1 MKRDQFVTYLFAVA
15 MGLVTASVEVQAADD
30 LQLATFQVDIT
41 PPVGE
46 GVGLFDNKTTEVEH
60 PLYARGIVLKDSGG
74 TYVLCSLDLGGLWN
88 ESHAL
93 FLDKLAKAAQ
103 TKAEHVA
110 VHSIHQHTAP
120 FFDATAARMLYQD
133 DPKKQALGLDYTK
146 GAADKIAAAIKQAMK
161 SMQVVSHVGTAKA
174 KADRVAS
181 NRRVPGP
188 NGTLLTRYSALRED
202 DNSDKD
208 EFLRDAPEGLIDPWV
223 RTVSF
228 YSGDKPLVQM
238 HYYAMHPQTVKGT
251 KITYDVPGIA
261 VEKLQKET
269 GIPQVYFSGC
279 GGNLAMGKY
288 NRGIV
293 EDRTALAERLY
304 QAMARAAKNREGIEA
319 VSPIVWKELAID
331 FPLREEPEFSLAAQQ
346 KILNGSSASFG
357 VRTKA
362 ALVTAWIARVKTGK
376 PIKASCLS
384 MGKLRMLHLP
394 GEPFVQ
400 FQLAAQKSGGDNFV
414 ATAAL
419 GELGPCYIG
428 EDRIYTDVGGYEQSW
443 AYSGPCEE
451 LMKKVIAEL
460 VE

>member
-1 MKRDQFVTYLFAVA
+1 MKTERFLTYLFAVA
-15 MGLVTASVEVQAADD
+15 MGLMMVSVDVLATDG

-60 PLYARGIVLKDSGG
+60 PLYARGVVLKDGGG

-88 ESHAL
+88 ETHAL

-103 TKAEHVA
+103 TEAQHVA

-133 DPKKQALGLDYTK
+133 DLKKQALGLDYTK
-146 GAADKIAAAIKQAMK
+146 DATDKIAVAIEKAMQ

-174 KADRVAS
+174 KAERVAS

-188 NGTLLTRYSALRED
+188 NGTLLTRYSAVRED

-208 EFLRDAPEGLIDPWV
+208 EFLRNAPEGLIDPWV
-223 RTVSF
+223 RTVTF
-228 YSGDKPLVQM
+228 YDGDKALVQM

-251 KITYDVPGIA
+251 KITYDVPGLA
-261 VEKLQKET
+261 VAKLQKET
-269 GIPQVYFSGC
+269 GVPQMYFTGC

-293 EDRTALAERLY
+293 EDRAALAERLY
-304 QAMARAAKNREGIEA
+304 QAMARAAKSREDKEV
-319 VSPIVWKELAID
+319 VSPIIWRSKAID
-331 FPLREEPEFSLAAQQ
+331 FPLREEPEFTLAAQQ
-346 KILNGSSASFG
+346 KILNGSSAASG
-357 VRTKA
+357 ARAKA
-362 ALVTAWIARVKTGK
+362 ALLVAWIARVKTGK

-384 MGKLRMLHLP
+384 MGKLRLLHLP

-400 FQLAAQKSGGDNFV
+400 FQLAAQKSGSGNFV

-428 EDRIYTDVGGYEQSW
+428 EDRIYTDVGGYEQSY
-443 AYSGPCEE
+443 AFAGPCEE
-451 LMKKVIAEL
+451 MVKKVIARL
-460 VE
+460 VK